1 VFAREPTPS
10 ATSNDRRADA
20 HRAADPAHDLIALQR
35 TAGNRAVA
43 SLLRARRP
51 AVQRDDTAGHVLAKA
66 DEADVPEVEDMDT
79 LIAELWPLYAKS
91 KAAKVKGAEPMK
103 EEDRKRMDKL
113 NRLWNLRG
121 QKDIALTLDQNKQ
134 GSSADWFK
142 KVTRTPFLG
151 QTVIVHDE
159 LKKRLDKAVD
169 KLKDVD
175 EKTRNGWVRSTS
187 SLRGPGEGL
196 HSFGLALDINAGANP
211 YIVNPGSNSEA
222 ASGEPLGRSKAV
234 RVILDRAFLLVLGRT
249 EKEEAFGARPTGE
262 GLARAEAS
270 YDKLTETSGALQTY
284 FTLTKPEN
292 AKQLEDLVTAL
303 GAKDPFKGDVKKW
316 RAKIAKDRTDL
327 AGRGGLGEAKK
338 WSDPTKGF
346 LDLPK
351 RLVQALVDP
360 DGGGLTWLGD
370 DTIGAGRDVMHFD
383 TRGVGPIRTIYKA
396 QGASKDAG
404 SRNLGEG

>member
-1 VFAREPTPS
+1 
-10 ATSNDRRADA
+10 
-20 HRAADPAHDLIALQR
+20 
-35 TAGNRAVA
+35 
-43 SLLRARRP
+43 
-51 AVQRDDTAGHVLAKA
+51 
-66 DEADVPEVEDMDT
+66 
-79 LIAELWPLYAKS
+79 
-91 KAAKVKGAEPMK
+91 
-103 EEDRKRMDKL
+103 
-113 NRLWNLRG
+113 
-121 QKDIALTLDQNKQ
+121 
-134 GSSADWFK
+134 
-142 KVTRTPFLG
+142 
-151 QTVIVHDE
+151 
-159 LKKRLDKAVD
+159 
-169 KLKDVD
+169 
-175 EKTRNGWVRSTS
+175 
-187 SLRGPGEGL
+187 
-196 HSFGLALDINAGANP
+196 
-211 YIVNPGSNSEA
+211 
-222 ASGEPLGRSKAV
+222 V
-234 RVILDRAFLLVLGRT
+234 RVILNRAFLLVLGRT
-249 EKEEAFGARPTGE
+249 EKEEAFGARPEGE